1 MSDYLSLYK
10 LELGETPYSVQ
21 RIIDTEQQASPE
33 CQLPDLT
40 PLDLNL
46 PALPALPELNCE
58 FNVEVPLIPL
68 PYVCPPNVSGGIAIK
83 NCDGTET
90 FGTASINRTAGT
102 CDFVLSG
109 DIAVCV
115 PVPCSGG
122 FSYTGDLTILQ
133 IGSDPGVDLS
143 GSMVVTDLGCGA
155 DISLALTLDGS
166 ASAGVCKTGVDV
178 ELLDDTMQPQ
188 TLDLGSGVGL
198 VINPQITLTPDKT
211 KCMKR
216 YTLELSFGSTSITGA
231 TWQEVKFCDEF
242 GAEVTKKI
250 LVADA

>member
-10 LELGETPYSVQ
+10 LELTETPYSVQ
-21 RIIDTEQQASPE
+21 RIVDAEHQASPE
-33 CQLPDLT
+33 CQLPDMP
-40 PLDLNL
+40 PLDL
-46 PALPALPELNCE
+46 ALPELPVLPDLKCE

-68 PYVCPPNVSGGIAIK
+68 PYVCPPTVSGGITLK
-83 NCDGTET
+83 SCGGSTT
-90 FGTASINRTAGT
+90 FGVASITRTPNT
-102 CDFVLSG
+102 CDFVLAG
-109 DIAVCV
+109 DIEVCV
-115 PVPCSGG
+115 PVPCSEG

-133 IGSDPGVDLS
+133 IGSDPGADLS
-143 GSMVVTDLGCGA
+143 GSLIVTDLGCGS
-155 DISLALTLDGS
+155 DISLALTLDMSGS
-166 ASAGVCKTGVDV
+166 DSVCKTGVDV

-216 YTLELSFGSTSITGA
+216 YTLELSFGATSITGA

-242 GAEVTKKI
+242 GAPVTKKI
-250 LVADA
+250 LVAS